1 MAIDTYTDVNTN
13 QTNSAGKLGRN
24 YTNNYIESEVCGA
37 TAIKFGLAAQVKAGV
52 VSPLASGDVA
62 TISARNTMGVTI
74 FSPGAAGLDSNQYE
88 QYDQVGL
95 LKTGIVNVVVNE
107 AIAKG
112 DLVRVYHT
120 TSSSKLV
127 GQFCTT
133 AEATKTALLAGCRW
147 VSASQ
152 TDASGNL
159 IAELFIPDSITLT
172 ADT

>member
-1 MAIDTYTDVNTN
+1 MAIDSYTDVNTN

-24 YTNNYIESEVCGA
+24 YTNNYIESEVCGSD
-37 TAIKFGLAAQVKAGV
+37 AIKFGYGAQVKAGV
-52 VSPLASGDVA
+52 VAILATGDVT
-62 TISARNTMGVTI
+62 TISARNTFGVAV

-88 QYDQVGL
+88 QYDQVGF
-95 LKTGIVNVVVNE
+95 LKTGIVNVVVTE
-107 AIAKG
+107 VIAKG
-112 DLVRVYHT
+112 DPVRVYHT
-120 TSSSKLV
+120 TSSAKIQ
-127 GQFCTT
+127 GMFATT
-133 AEATKTALLAGCRW
+133 AEATKTALIAGARW